1 MGVGDY
7 LPPPPLHVSTSY
19 AQPSPGGKKG
29 VVNKISKKG
38 LSLNLRDSKGSGS
51 SFDSRFWLEKKKS
64 LGIRSGPRLHYTLKI
79 VQTLEGAQVPTSFS
93 LFRKLPGPQTA
104 VRGLRG
110 VTGVPRIA

>member
-7 LPPPPLHVSTSY
+7 LPLPPLHVSTSVLNL
-19 AQPSPGGKKG
+19 ALGKQS

-38 LSLNLRDSKGSGS
+38 PSLNLRDSKGWGS

-79 VQTLEGAQVPTSFS
+79 VPE
-93 LFRKLPGPQTA
+93 
-104 VRGLRG
+104 
-110 VTGVPRIA
+110 